1 MVKKIAESRCGTCV
15 HFIDDPQEFERAFP
29 GILILSSGQGDSR
42 GNQGLCRVHERLL
55 TPNTS
60 CERFVPRF
68 ISAVSESLPRSPT

>member
-1 MVKKIAESRCGTCV
+1 VKKNADSRCGTCT
-15 HFIDDPQEFERAFP
+15 HFIDDPADFERALP

-60 CERFVPRF
+60 CERFVPRLTPGAF
-68 ISAVSESLPRSPT
+68 EPLPPSHT

>member
-1 MVKKIAESRCGTCV
+1 MKKIAQSRCGSCV
-15 HFIDDPQEFERAFP
+15 HFIDDPAAFERALP

-60 CERFVPRF
+60 CERFAARL
-68 ISAVSESLPRSPT
+68 ISGASEPLPLSAT